1 MKVFTQE
8 DDFEYQMGKIIE
20 KTKKDY
26 PELNNLNAD
35 DLQDKLWSEKYAVQF
50 ARNVLD
56 FCQEYSGDEL
66 FE

>member
-8 DDFEYQMGKIIE
+8 DDFEYQMEKIIE

-26 PELNNLNAD
+26 PELTNLSAD
-35 DLQDKLWSEKYAVQF
+35 DLQDKLWSEKYAIQF

-56 FCQEYSGDEL
+56 FC
-66 FE
+66 